1 MVLLGRHFSDVR
13 FNVVLVNKF
22 TVCSVFNY
30 KDKLPR
36 RLKSSLVH
44 KFSCAQC
51 ASEHVGMTART
62 LGTRVTVDEHVG
74 VSYRTGARLTQ
85 PPHSAI
91 RDNRDSFGTIFDTSN
106 FKILAN
112 ASCTSDL
119 RILESLYIYKTKPI
133 LNNQL
138 SSYPLSIV
146 N

>member
-1 MVLLGRHFSDVR
+1 
-13 FNVVLVNKF
+13 
-22 TVCSVFNY
+22 
-30 KDKLPR
+30 
-36 RLKSSLVH
+36 
-44 KFSCAQC
+44 
-51 ASEHVGMTART
+51 MTART
-62 LGTRVTVDEHVG
+62 LCTRVDEHVG
-74 VSYRTGARLTQ
+74 VSYRTGTSLTQ
-85 PPHSAI
+85 LPHSAI
-91 RDNRDSFGTIFDTSN
+91 RDHRDNCGTPFDTNN

>member
-1 MVLLGRHFSDVR
+1 M
-13 FNVVLVNKF
+13 
-22 TVCSVFNY
+22 
-30 KDKLPR
+30 
-36 RLKSSLVH
+36 RLKSSLLYT
-44 KFSCAQC
+44 FSCAQC
-51 ASEHVGMTART
+51 ASEYIGMTART
-62 LGTRVTVDEHVG
+62 LGTRVDKHVG

-91 RDNRDSFGTIFDTSN
+91 RDHRDICRTPFHTCN